1 MFENILKPLA
11 KLNGTWSHVGLICF
25 PEIENKGV
33 LTQYLDLSDEELKVL
48 LSVMCLYACND

>member
-48 LSVMCLYACND
+48 LSVMCL